1 MTSCSARCWGT
12 RDVRCPVTRR
22 RGNHT
27 RGVGWLDSGAA
38 VSVFTVAREMGYGGD
53 ALVKRAYG
61 HLGQVRHRADAVE
74 YRVEQHVERLGKRL
88 TALHARVCQRRC
100 QRHDN
105 AG

>member
-1 MTSCSARCWGT
+1 
-12 RDVRCPVTRR
+12 
-22 RGNHT
+22 
-27 RGVGWLDSGAA
+27 VGWLDSGAA